1 MDPLL
6 ARAVGGV
13 SNGSSPCMNRL
24 PHKRLGLLE
33 ELMWDGATVLE
44 PAVPT
49 CHELESALGY
59 GSHLRSMRKRAQ
71 QWRTCLRC
79 EHPPSL
85 QPPEFSSGGERLRAA
100 TDEASLGHLGPY
112 GIRQIVA
119 SRPAHARLKRHAHNL
134 PIIAIVTGSTRG
146 QDSPSQPADISLL
159 HRGARRINVP
169 LIPFV

>member
-13 SNGSSPCMNRL
+13 SSRNVSSCMNRLL

-85 QPPEFSSGGERLRAA
+85 QPPEAPPEDGVGAESRQPTPARVHSSDPDLFGCQLWALSAAPGGPRC
-100 TDEASLGHLGPY
+100 
-112 GIRQIVA
+112 
-119 SRPAHARLKRHAHNL
+119 RPVSH
-134 PIIAIVTGSTRG
+134 
-146 QDSPSQPADISLL
+146 QDPACIWGNDW
-159 HRGARRINVP
+159 
-169 LIPFV
+169 